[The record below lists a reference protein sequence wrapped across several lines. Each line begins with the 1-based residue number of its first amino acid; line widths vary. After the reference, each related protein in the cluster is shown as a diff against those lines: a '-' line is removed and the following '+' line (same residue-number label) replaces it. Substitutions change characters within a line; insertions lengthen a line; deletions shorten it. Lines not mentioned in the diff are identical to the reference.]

1 MAYRPRSIPF
11 VTICPGMAWR
21 CSWSHRTIRTWCRLP
36 TRGVSRTRFCLRFGI
51 SADRLVVLYVG
62 RVAHEKNI
70 DFIIDSLAHAV
81 VIEPRLLLLVAGEG
95 PAQASLR
102 SRVEQLHLSG
112 HVQFIGYLHRRDEL
126 PDCYAA
132 ADLFVFSS
140 RTETQ
145 GLVLL
150 EAMAAG
156 LPVYAISHL
165 GTRSIV
171 DPRRGAVVAPETVRE
186 FGVGMASL
194 VGNQDER
201 VRLSA
206 EARIF
211 ALQWSA
217 PARARQLAQIYRSV
231 VRQHRHA

>member
-1 MAYRPRSIPF
+1 MSD
-11 VTICPGMAWR
+11 
-21 CSWSHRTIRTWCRLP
+21 L
-36 TRGVSRTRFCLRFGI
+36 SRTKRT
-51 SADRLVVLYVG
+51 STS
-62 RVAHEKNI
+62 
-70 DFIIDSLAHAV
+70 SLIPSLTPSLSNHACYC
-81 VIEPRLLLLVAGEG
+81 LLLAKVRHKPVFE
-95 PAQASLR
+95 
-102 SRVEQLHLSG
+102 VESSNCILA
-112 HVQFIGYLHRRDEL
+112 
-126 PDCYAA
+126 DCYAA